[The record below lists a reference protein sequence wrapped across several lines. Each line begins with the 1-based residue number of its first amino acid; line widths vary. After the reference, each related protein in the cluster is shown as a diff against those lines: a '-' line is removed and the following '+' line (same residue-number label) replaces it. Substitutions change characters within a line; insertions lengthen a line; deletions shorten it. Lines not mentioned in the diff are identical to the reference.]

1 LNEGNIPNN
10 NFADHFHQIKNKDLM
25 LRIDPTDIPQPK
37 LHQYLLGSVGPRP
50 IAFASTID
58 EQGRP
63 NLAPFSFFNVFSSNP
78 PILIFSPARRGR
90 DNTTKH
96 TLENVLKNKQC
107 VINIVNWDI
116 VEQMSLTST
125 EYPEGVSEFEKSG
138 LTPIASELV
147 APFRVKESPVQMECK
162 VKEVIPLGTNG
173 GAGNLII
180 CQVLLMHINEQ
191 ILDADG
197 RISPEKID
205 LVARMGGHW
214 YSRSNQGLF
223 QLPQPT
229 TQIGIG
235 FDQLPAD
242 VRNSN
247 ILSGNDLAKLA
258 GVETLPDETSVN
270 EYKLTELADLF
281 IEHEDAPQKLELALH
296 QKAKDLLGEHKVAD
310 AWMTLLAFNG

>member
-1 LNEGNIPNN
+1 
-10 NFADHFHQIKNKDLM
+10 M
-25 LRIDPTDIPQPK
+25 LTIDPAAIPQPK
-37 LHQYLLGSVGPRP
+37 LHQYLLGAVGPRP

-78 PILIFSPARRGR
+78 PILVFSPARRGR

-96 TLENVLKNKQC
+96 TLENARKTKEC
-107 VINIVNWDI
+107 VINVVNYDI

-125 EYPEGVSEFEKSG
+125 EYAEGISEFTKAG
-138 LTPIASELV
+138 LTPLASDV
-147 APFRVKESPVQMECK
+147 VKPFRVQESPVQMECI
-162 VKEVIPLGTNG
+162 VKDIIELGTGG

-180 CQVLLMHINEQ
+180 CEVVRIHIHEH

-205 LVARMGGHW
+205 LVARMSGHW
-214 YSRSNQGLF
+214 YSRANQGLF

-235 FDQLPAD
+235 FDNLPAD
-242 VRNSN
+242 ILNSKV
-247 ILSGNDLAKLA
+247 LSGNDLGKLA
-258 GVETLPDETSVN
+258 GIEQIPDETAVN
-270 EYKLTELADLF
+270 EFKLTELADLF
-281 IEHEDAPQKLELALH
+281 IELENDKPQLEIQLH
-296 QKAKDLLGEHKVAD
+296 HVAKKFLEEKKIQE
-310 AWMTLLAFNG
+310 AWMTLLAFNN